1 MVYVALQVLLCPLCE
16 KVLKYE
22 IRIQFFETKIAELS
36 QQFKIPQ
43 KLRTPQHLS
52 QTDFNT
58 LHILGLSIQQVQAL
72 PSVGLTSFALFNLFS
87 CLVMITHLLLFQTAS
102 EWGNLYP
109 AYIECSLFFLICFC
123 AGIMFRA
130 TRVTRRIDEVLWSI
144 GAILGLILAFG
155 SVPIFFFRVFGV
167 LSIK

>member
-1 MVYVALQVLLCPLCE
+1 MNTKFVIDSKSPRTDEINALCE

-72 PSVGLTSFALFNLFS
+72 PSVGLTSFAA
-87 CLVMITHLLLFQTAS
+87 TA
-102 EWGNLYP
+102 ERDRHRHHM
-109 AYIECSLFFLICFC
+109 A
-123 AGIMFRA
+123 
-130 TRVTRRIDEVLWSI
+130 
-144 GAILGLILAFG
+144 
-155 SVPIFFFRVFGV
+155 
-167 LSIK
+167 